1 MHDRRSNPVR
11 WGSDDRSRSAELMHN
26 RWILCQRPRYEPA
39 YRFSQV
45 DLGRRSVDVR
55 AKGNH
60 AFRPLDRDPA
70 LAGSYR
76 FAL

>member
-1 MHDRRSNPVR
+1 MRDHRSNPLR

-26 RWILCQRPRYEPA
+26 RWILYQQPRYEPA
-39 YRFSQV
+39 YRFGRV

-60 AFRPLDRDPA
+60 ACRPLDQDPG